1 MQPVVDFTSFFAR
14 HLALPASAVAVVG
27 DSPHDMHMARAGGAG
42 RAVGVLTGV
51 SSSEALVEA
60 GAHVV
65 LESIADLEA
74 AL

>member
-1 MQPVVDFTSFFAR
+1 
-14 HLALPASAVAVVG
+14 
-27 DSPHDMHMARAGGAG
+27 MHMARAGGAG

>member
-1 MQPVVDFTSFFAR
+1 
-14 HLALPASAVAVVG
+14 
-27 DSPHDMHMARAGGAG
+27 
-42 RAVGVLTGV
+42 VLTGV
-51 SSSEALVEA
+51 SSQDALLEA